1 MIQQGLFAFAD
12 RRLQSAVRVPAVISM
27 TAVVL
32 FANFLGGCGTI
43 VSSMSDG
50 LSGAI
55 LNQEDPELVREA
67 LPSYLLLLDSV
78 AQANPDNVGALS
90 AAAQLY
96 TAYGAALIDDPER
109 SAKLTAHAKDYGEQ
123 ALCASNDDAC
133 VLNGIDFDQ
142 YEAIIR
148 STDEDDIQA
157 LFSYSLSTLAWIRFN
172 SGNFDALIDL
182 PKMEVSLDHLYGLDP
197 GEYAAAT
204 CMYLGILN
212 TLRPPAL
219 GGKPE
224 LAREWFELG
233 ISLSEGK
240 NLGIKV
246 EYARGYA
253 RLLYD
258 RELHD
263 RLLNEVMQ
271 ADVKQPNLT
280 LFNVLAQEQAAALLA
295 SADDYF

>member
-1 MIQQGLFAFAD
+1 
-12 RRLQSAVRVPAVISM
+12 
-27 TAVVL
+27 
-32 FANFLGGCGTI
+32 
-43 VSSMSDG
+43 MSDG

-67 LPSYLLLLDSV
+67 LPSYLLLLDGFARS
-78 AQANPDNVGALS
+78 NPDNVDALS

-96 TAYGAALIDDPER
+96 TAYGAALIDDPVR

-123 ALCASNDDAC
+123 ALCASNGDAC
-133 VLNGIDFDQ
+133 GLDGIDFDQ

-148 STDEDDIQA
+148 STGEDDVLA

-172 SGNFDALIDL
+172 STNFDALVDL
-182 PKMEVSLDHLYGLDP
+182 PKMEVALDHLYSLDP
-197 GEYAAAT
+197 GEYKAAT
-204 CMYLGILN
+204 CMYLGVLN

-224 LAREWFELG
+224 LAREWFERG
-233 ISLSEGK
+233 ISLSEGRD
-240 NLGIKV
+240 LSIKV

-258 RELHD
+258 RELYD

-271 ADVKQPNLT
+271 ADVKQSDLT